1 MAQFDVLLWPLDSL
15 GTPAG
20 TDVYLR
26 GVWAERPAYRDVWL
40 FPLDTLGNPAG
51 TDVYL
56 RSTRRIA
63 PEAPAGGGG
72 GPTQFLGLR
81 TYYHGAVQDLAL
93 IAAGDGITGMGG
105 IPMLRKNGTTY
116 AIYLVETSDPQ
127 ASPVRLR
134 TTTGIKAIRQKT

>member
-1 MAQFDVLLWPLDSL
+1 MAGQYDIWLYA
-15 GTPAG
+15 GHATPKDITLRTLPVAVVV
-20 TDVYLR
+20 TTSIYLYP
-26 GVWAERPAYRDVWL
+26 GHATPNDIILRDPTV
-40 FPLDTLGNPAG
+40 A
-51 TDVYL
+51 
-56 RSTRRIA
+56 
-63 PEAPAGGGG
+63 AGGGG
-72 GPTQFLGLR
+72 GPTQFFGLR

-116 AIYLVETSDPQ
+116 AVYLVETTDPQ